1 MTTDRF
7 VNLHRLLA
15 QEELFAAAVAST
27 PETAT
32 LNINRVDLLKH
43 VREIGKS
50 NDLAFIVAS
59 EKIIVRGDL
68 ERYANSPAMVAS
80 LKKALA
86 ELETVERHLP
96 LVDDPSQYRL
106 VDATHRF
113 PKNRKGGLP
122 WDEARQALGSHY
134 TRLDN
139 LDKSRLSDDEKAII
153 DARKS
158 NILNAGKRYAQ
169 RQAKILGIEQA

>member
-1 MTTDRF
+1 MTTPDRHAE
-7 VNLHRLLA
+7 LQRLLIL
-15 QEELFAAAVAST
+15 EEVSAVVVAKT
-27 PETAT
+27 PETAA
-32 LNINRVDLLKH
+32 LNSSRSDLLKH

-139 LDKSRLSDDEKAII
+139 LDKSRLSDDEKATIE
-153 DARKS
+153 ARKH
-158 NILNAGKRYAQ
+158 NIFQAGKLYAG
-169 RQAKILGIEQA
+169 RQAITLGVEG